1 MNNNSSS
8 WTDSVRPSP
17 NCPWH
22 RMMKKTCWSIC
33 TFLDLYYI
41 YFLSDCASV
50 AIGLQKATDYLCL
63 SPVFFLHWHRHLRGG
78 WCGPRLLGNG
88 HQLACHCLFSN
99 PHHGKE
105 KICFVQENLTHG
117 TLPTV
122 SLLFQTCDEFQ
133 TYRTP
138 DFPNNSPRAA
148 FRHRLLKCYVQ
159 TNCGC
164 YTQPFNACHKKNNYE
179 HLWTVLFGSIFFSS
193 MENIVFKF

>member
-1 MNNNSSS
+1 MSGHHQIVHDIEWWKKLVGLFVLFSTCTISTSSP
-8 WTDSVRPSP
+8 TVPVLPSA
-17 NCPWH
+17 C
-22 RMMKKTCWSIC
+22 KKPQTTCACRRCFFCID
-33 TFLDLYYI
+33 TAT
-41 YFLSDCASV
+41 CAAADADQGFWGMGIS
-50 AIGLQKATDYLCL
+50 LQ
-63 SPVFFLHWHRHLRGG
+63 
-78 WCGPRLLGNG
+78 
-88 HQLACHCLFSN
+88 CHCLFSN

-164 YTQPFNACHKKNNYE
+164 YTQPFNACHKKTIMNIYG
-179 HLWTVLFGSIFFSS
+179 LYFLVPFFQ
-193 MENIVFKF
+193 